1 LIAVW
6 ISGNAG
12 SGKEITNA
20 GWKCLTEGKALV
32 KADARLAGRIVEI
45 EKIIRPP
52 WILVQ
57 VFNSLSGKTNRQGF
71 RSHNLAFRVSISA

>member
-1 LIAVW
+1 MP
-6 ISGNAG
+6 AG
-12 SGKEITNA
+12 CSERR
-20 GWKCLTEGKALV
+20 ERALV
-32 KADARLAGRIVEI
+32 KADACLTGRIIEV

-57 VFNSLSGKTNRQGF
+57 VFNTLSGKTNRQGF